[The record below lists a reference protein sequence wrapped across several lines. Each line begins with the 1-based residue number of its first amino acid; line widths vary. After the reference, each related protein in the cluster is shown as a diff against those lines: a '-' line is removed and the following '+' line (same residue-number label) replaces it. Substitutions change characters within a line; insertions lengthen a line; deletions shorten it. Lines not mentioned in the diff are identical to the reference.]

1 MTSQVTLPEILR
13 FGRGVRH
20 ELATLLP
27 PGAVLI
33 LCGKHSRARVEG
45 ELLPRLDGREVEII
59 PDFPPEPPL
68 DRVDAAVAAGRRIKA
83 ASVIGWGGG
92 SAIDG
97 AKAVAALLNWE
108 GSCADAFYGRS
119 APEERTCFFAAVPT
133 TAGTGAEVTANAV
146 LTDPKTGIKQSLRC
160 PGMTANAVLSDPEL
174 VEEAPLSVL
183 AGSGMDALTQSVES
197 FLSRKADTLSRE
209 LARSAGT
216 MLWNALRAI
225 AAGTCDASGFDRLTQ
240 GSLLAGCALS
250 KSGLGAVHGV
260 GHPAG
265 SRGHIPH
272 GVCCAI
278 LLPTVL
284 EWNRAVPAA
293 EAALSEFALALTG
306 DKDAGRFIAGI
317 RDLRKSLSLPEDFR
331 AWNFTAEDVTF
342 VVDHC
347 RSGSMKSNPRDLSDE
362 EVRQLMESLC

>member
-1 MTSQVTLPEILR
+1 MTSQVTLPGILR

-20 ELATLLP
+20 QLAELLP
-27 PGAVLI
+27 SGAVLI
-33 LCGKHSRARVEG
+33 LCGRHSRSRIES
-45 ELLPRLDGREVEII
+45 ELLPRLADRRVEII

-68 DRVDAAVAAGRRIKA
+68 NRVDSAVELGRRIG
-83 ASVIGWGGG
+83 ASSIVGWGGG

-97 AKAVAALLNWE
+97 AKAVAALLNWD
-108 GSCADAFYGRS
+108 GSCADAFYGRTTP
-119 APEERTCFFAAVPT
+119 PERSCFFAAVPT

-146 LTDPKTGIKQSLRC
+146 LTDPATGIKQSLRC
-160 PGMTANAVLSDPEL
+160 PGMTADAVLSDPEL

-209 LARSAGT
+209 MARSAGI
-216 MLWNALRAI
+216 MLWSALHAV
-225 AAGTCDASGFDRLTQ
+225 AAGTCDAAGYDRLTQ

-278 LLPTVL
+278 LLPEVL
-284 EWNRAVPAA
+284 EWNRAVA
-293 EAALSEFALALTG
+293 EADLSEFALSLTG
-306 DKDAGRFIAGI
+306 DGDVGHFLAAI
-317 RDLRKSLSLPEDFR
+317 RELRRKLGLRSDFR
-331 AWNFTAEDVTF
+331 SFGFTEADVDF
-342 VVDHC
+342 IVAHC
-347 RSGSMKSNPRDLSDE
+347 RSGSMKSNPRDLSDG
-362 EVRQLMESLC
+362 EVRQLVQGLL